1 MLKVTNTQGG
11 PRGLNATNGP
21 VFVEP
26 GHSVSVAVFL
36 REKQP
41 LETSGWFSVT
51 GDYEPNPGTTDAPG
65 YANAASD
72 LLAKAD
78 SLHFKTFE
86 KQAREILGDDLPDTK
101 AEIIAALEAKASE

>member
-11 PRGLNATNGP
+11 PRGLNSTNGP
-21 VFVEP
+21 VLVEP
-26 GHSVSVAVFL
+26 GHSLDVAVFL

-41 LETSGWFSVT
+41 LEASGWFSVT
-51 GDYEPNPGTTDAPG
+51 GDYEPNPGASVTSGEAS
-65 YANAASD
+65 AALD
-72 LLAKAD
+72 LLSKAD
-78 SLHFKTFE
+78 TLHFKTFE